1 MRGGEN
7 MTVEKW
13 TIFGILSLLLF
24 TSIVFAE
31 SSDGSLSTAG
41 SQAEP
46 ANRTALVLGYPDGE
60 KSTISMRGTFLCPQ
74 ANGEAEINRYDQRT
88 EIRLEI
94 ANLFFPK
101 NLGDFYTTYVLWA
114 ITPDGKIDRLADVA
128 ISSNFKIEAMT
139 PHQAFGLIITAEPHP
154 EVGLPS
160 PVILAENQHHR
171 KTSSAVRTL
180 RAKYHGDDGFLYLA
194 PLPKSES
201 DTADDQTPTLVLG
214 ARRAVEIAR
223 RAGAQQYAEAELQR
237 VESKLKELEL
247 SWPQQR
253 QNEKQYAGLAR
264 DIMRLAEQARLL
276 AKERAPKRQKNNER
290 SESEM
295 VIRENTDAAS
305 PIQPRLHLPGTS
317 SLSRLSYLSLF
328 HSSAHPLPARHR

>member
-1 MRGGEN
+1 

-13 TIFGILSLLLF
+13 TISGILPLLLF

-31 SSDGSLSTAG
+31 STDGSLSADG
-41 SQAEP
+41 SQVET

-60 KSTISMRGTFLCPQ
+60 KSTIGMRGTFLCPQ
-74 ANGEAEINRYDQRT
+74 ANGEAEIDRQGPRT
-88 EIRLEI
+88 EIRLGI
-94 ANLFFPK
+94 ANLVYPK
-101 NLGDFYTTYVLWA
+101 NLGDFYTSYVLWA
-114 ITPDGKIDRLADVA
+114 VTPDGKIDRLADVA
-128 ISSNFKIEAMT
+128 ISDNFKIDVMT

-154 EVGLPS
+154 EVSLPS

-201 DTADDQTPTLVLG
+201 DAANDQTPALVHG

-223 RAGAQQYAEAELQR
+223 RAGAQQYAEAELQQ
-237 VESKLKELEL
+237 VELKLKELER

-253 QNEKQYAGLAR
+253 QNEKEYSGLAR
-264 DIMRLAEQARLL
+264 DIMRLAERARLL
-276 AKERAPKRQKNNER
+276 AKERAPKRER
-290 SESEM
+290 
-295 VIRENTDAAS
+295 N
-305 PIQPRLHLPGTS
+305 QPT
-317 SLSRLSYLSLF
+317 
-328 HSSAHPLPARHR
+328 